1 MNPKNIFILNFWDF
15 KHTKETPHTKAT
27 LTRRQ
32 YDADTL
38 GGALHELR
46 KEVGIIYLDSYS
58 VKYAFPVD
66 FS

>member
-1 MNPKNIFILNFWDF
+1 MNPKNIFILNFWNF
-15 KHTKETPHTKAT
+15 TPTKETPHTKST

-38 GGALHELR
+38 GDALHELR
-46 KEVGIIYLDSYS
+46 KEHKIIYLDSYS
-58 VKYAFPVD
+58 VKYASSVD